1 MKNVFIILFL
11 STTLLKAQ
19 VKDDDVYV
27 LENRYQLYFIQNVII
42 SSSNLEAN
50 VNGYTEPAIRL
61 YHHNLG
67 SKEFNIDNILIGLL
81 GRSVKY
87 YLLSYTNQYPVY
99 AYDF

>member
-1 MKNVFIILFL
+1 M
-11 STTLLKAQ
+11 
-19 VKDDDVYV
+19 
-27 LENRYQLYFIQNVII
+27 
-42 SSSNLEAN
+42 
-50 VNGYTEPAIRL
+50 NGYTEPAIRL